1 MGYNLTFFS
10 PSKKN
15 SLRFASK
22 FNQRKFF
29 MCKRRS
35 TDYRLLEQLEGPQIN
50 INFNLDLGASKT
62 RQYLKKLPTTQT
74 KVFLCTSSFIT
85 HLDEISD
92 D

>member
-1 MGYNLTFFS
+1 
-10 PSKKN
+10 
-15 SLRFASK
+15 
-22 FNQRKFF
+22 

-92 D
+92 DYKSKNKKPASFIQTMFRL